1 MSIDFLTEIFNNL
14 SEYNNWTFQILQINT
29 SKRNGT
35 SYVSRRISISPND
48 KISELIQDISNRYT
62 SEELPA
68 YECVDNYDGAS
79 IGNRIYK
86 LEGKGE
92 LISTEF
98 NSLIT
103 TLADPNT
110 EIDPF
115 DLKAR
120 ASVFIGEATVN
131 GHTYPVKLFSLQNP
145 ITTLKN
151 KYLLSNGSFKEVSDK
166 VLTIRTTFD
175 AVIVGETVYLFTMA
189 GENLFNMSHAYKTV
203 CNNRID
209 EIIECNFISDSDAFK
224 NVASSGH
231 NPRRFV
237 SFNEAH
243 LQQLQ
248 DADTRARIAEKFS
261 IGYDGTTFDTVD
273 CKNSE
278 KLVKLL
284 CDKGKVDPFDDS
296 PVEVAGSKKWV

>member
-115 DLKAR
+115 DLK
-120 ASVFIGEATVN
+120 
-131 GHTYPVKLFSLQNP
+131 
-145 ITTLKN
+145 
-151 KYLLSNGSFKEVSDK
+151 
-166 VLTIRTTFD
+166 
-175 AVIVGETVYLFTMA
+175 
-189 GENLFNMSHAYKTV
+189 
-203 CNNRID
+203 
-209 EIIECNFISDSDAFK
+209 
-224 NVASSGH
+224 
-231 NPRRFV
+231 
-237 SFNEAH
+237 
-243 LQQLQ
+243 
-248 DADTRARIAEKFS
+248 
-261 IGYDGTTFDTVD
+261 
-273 CKNSE
+273 
-278 KLVKLL
+278 
-284 CDKGKVDPFDDS
+284 
-296 PVEVAGSKKWV
+296 